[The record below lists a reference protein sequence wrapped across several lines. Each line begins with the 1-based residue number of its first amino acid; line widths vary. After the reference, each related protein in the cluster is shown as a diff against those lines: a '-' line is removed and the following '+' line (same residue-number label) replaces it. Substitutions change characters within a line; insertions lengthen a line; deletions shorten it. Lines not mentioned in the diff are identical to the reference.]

1 MYQAGWS
8 RQEIAVTPRGHAMHG
23 YGQWHH
29 RARASR
35 TPLHAR
41 AVFVQDEAGR
51 ALDFC
56 CLDLGYVTHAMRDG
70 ACAALRARLGDAFDE
85 AAFVLT
91 CTHTH
96 SGPGGCT
103 HDVMYNVVTPGFV
116 TAHLDAVV
124 AATVAAVLDAR
135 RTAAPTELD
144 VTEGIL
150 DDGVPVAWNRALRA
164 YNRNSDVT
172 PRGETETHLALDR
185 MMRVLTF
192 RRGGVP
198 RALVSLFGVH
208 ATCLGS
214 RLDAYDADN
223 KGYAAAHVEGELR
236 AGGAEEPVA
245 IFAQATAGDVSPHLH
260 GPGDV
265 ARRRELRGDAE
276 VAYAER
282 NGRAQ
287 GEHALALIR
296 GATEARVAGAVD
308 AVLTYC
314 DFSAIR
320 ADPAFAGGA
329 EDAGTSEPCH
339 GVAFFR
345 GTPIDGPGVPPLAA
359 GIAGRIARIV
369 KAWRLR
375 GLTRRPPA
383 EQAYLRRVYAAQG
396 PKDILLEAGAKRM
409 LGAALGGPWVPGF
422 IDPSIAELKRQ
433 VDIGAVKES
442 ALVPTVIPLQ
452 IVVVGDLALVCC
464 PGEFTTVAGRRLVEA
479 VAPVLE
485 RRGVRRVLLCTYCNE
500 YMGYTT
506 TREEYAEQCYEGGH
520 TVFGQWQLAAFQTR
534 FVALAG
540 ELLVPD
546 ASRSHDRT
554 TRPKPAP
561 AAELTL
567 RSDLPLPG
575 TAG

>member
-1 MYQAGWS
+1 MYQAGWG
-8 RQEIAVTPRGHAMHG
+8 RHEIMVEPRGHAMHG

-29 RARASR
+29 RARESR
-35 TPLHAR
+35 TPLFAR
-41 AVFVQDEAGR
+41 ALFVRDESGR
-51 ALDFC
+51 TLDLC
-56 CLDLGYVTHAMRDG
+56 CLDLGYVTHAMRAA
-70 ACAALRARLGDAFDE
+70 ACDRLRVRLGDAFDE

-116 TAHLDAVV
+116 TAHLEAVV
-124 AATVAAVLDAR
+124 AATVAAVLHAR
-135 RTAAPTELD
+135 RTVAPTAIG
-144 VTEGIL
+144 VAEGAF
-150 DDGVPVAWNRALRA
+150 DARVPVAWNRSLRA
-164 YNRNSDVT
+164 YNRNPDVT
-172 PRGETETHLALDR
+172 QRGEAETHLALDR
-185 MMRVLTF
+185 SMHVLSL
-192 RRGGVP
+192 RRDGNLC
-198 RALVSLFGVH
+198 ALVSLFGVH

-223 KGYAAAHVEGELR
+223 KGYAATHAEGALR
-236 AGGAEEPVA
+236 AAGVRDPVA

-265 ARRRELRGDAE
+265 ARRRELRGAAE
-276 VAYAER
+276 VEYAER

-287 GEHALALIR
+287 GEHALALLG
-296 GATEARVAGAVD
+296 GAAEEPVTGGID

-320 ADPAFAGGA
+320 ADAAFTDG
-329 EDAGTSEPCH
+329 ETDACTSDPCH

-345 GTPIDGPGVPPLAA
+345 GTPIDGPGLPSLAA
-359 GIAGRIARIV
+359 GVAERIARAV
-369 KAWRLR
+369 KAQRMRDLH
-375 GLTRRPPA
+375 RRQPA

-396 PKDILLEAGAKRM
+396 PKDILLEAGTKRM
-409 LGAALGGPWVPGF
+409 LGAALGDAWIPSF
-422 IDPSIAELKRQ
+422 LDPSIAELKRQ
-433 VDIGAVKES
+433 VRIGAVKGS

-452 IVVVGDLALVCC
+452 IVVVGALAVICC
-464 PGEFTTVAGRRLVEA
+464 PGEFTTVAGRRLVDS
-479 VAPVLE
+479 VAPELG
-485 RRGVRRVLLCTYCNE
+485 RRGVRRVLVCTYCND

-534 FVALAG
+534 FVALAR

-554 TRPKPAP
+554 TRPKAPP

-567 RSDLPLPG
+567 RSDLPVPVKRG
-575 TAG
+575 